1 MIRIK
6 KNKEKK
12 IEKKCTGTGFEPW
25 SEKKIEK
32 KKVSTRGI
40 WTLVSRFKRE
50 CHDHYTTSDH
60 INDVKLIPLYSND
73 QMKN

>member
-25 SEKKIEK
+25 SPGLKENVMTTTPQVI
-32 KKVSTRGI
+32 
-40 WTLVSRFKRE
+40 TLIMSSLF
-50 CHDHYTTSDH
+50 
-60 INDVKLIPLYSND
+60 LYI
-73 QMKN
+73 QTIK

>member
-25 SEKKIEK
+25 SEKKKLK
-32 KKVSTRGI
+32 KKKCPRAGFEP
-40 WTLVSRFKRE
+40 RFKRE

-60 INDVKLIPLYSND
+60 INDVKLIPLYSNN

>member
-25 SEKKIEK
+25 SEKKKLK
-32 KKVSTRGI
+32 KKKCPRAGFEPWSPGLKENVMTTTPQVI
-40 WTLVSRFKRE
+40 TLMMSSLF
-50 CHDHYTTSDH
+50 
-60 INDVKLIPLYSND
+60 LYI
-73 QMKN
+73 QTIK